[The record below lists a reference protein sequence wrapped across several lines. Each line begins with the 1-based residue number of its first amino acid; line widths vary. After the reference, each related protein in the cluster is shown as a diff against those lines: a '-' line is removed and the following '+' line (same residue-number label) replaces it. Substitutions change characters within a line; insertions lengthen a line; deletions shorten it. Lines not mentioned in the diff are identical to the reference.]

1 MLTLK
6 WFKENGPAYTILRV
20 LLEPGEEV
28 YAEPGALMLMRGDV
42 EVKTSSGGIGRAL
55 ARKLLGGE
63 SFFINRYRARSTAE
77 IWFVPPTPG
86 DIDAIELHG
95 EEWII
100 QDTSYLAH
108 SGDID
113 VSAKFT
119 GLRGLIAEGELFW
132 LKANGHG
139 ILWVSSYGAIRRL
152 EVGPGEKIIVDNYH
166 FVAMPAAT
174 DYNVKK
180 FGGLKT
186 FLFGGEGFVI
196 EVHGPTILYVQTRI
210 LPPLAKLLSKYI
222 SSD

>member
-1 MLTLK
+1 MK

-20 LLEPGEEV
+20 VLEPGEEV

-42 EVKTSSGGIGRAL
+42 EVKTSSGGIGKAL

-63 SFFINRYRARSTAE
+63 SFFINRYRALSEAE
-77 IWFVPPTPG
+77 IWFVPSTPG
-86 DIDAIELHG
+86 DIEAIEMNH

-113 VSAKFT
+113 ISAKFT
-119 GLRGLIAEGELFW
+119 GLRGFIAEGNLFW
-132 LKANGHG
+132 LRASGSG
-139 ILWVSSYGAIRRL
+139 LLWVSSYGAIRRV
-152 EVGPGEKIIVDNYH
+152 EVGPGERLVVDNYH

-174 DYNVKK
+174 NYTVKK

-196 EVHGPTILYVQTRI
+196 EVRGPTIVYVQTRI
-210 LPPLAKLLSKYI
+210 LPPLAKLLSRYLSK
-222 SSD
+222 D